1 VNMKTIITALALS
14 ISIFTS
20 AAPQTELSVQ
30 YVYQVDNADPTAF
43 DFAVPA
49 IIHACGSNIYRV
61 FSNSEAA
68 AERKFR
74 MVMSVFKRDKKWSLS
89 INELD
94 SCDANR
100 MKVGWVQL
108 HKR

>member
-1 VNMKTIITALALS
+1 MKTIIAVLALS
-14 ISIFTS
+14 ISVFAS
-20 AAPQTELSVQ
+20 AAPQTGLSVQ
-30 YVYQVDNADPTAF
+30 YVYQVDNADPTSF
-43 DFAVPA
+43 DFAVPEMT
-49 IIHACGSNIYRV
+49 HGCGSNIYRV

-74 MVMSVFKRDKKWSLS
+74 MVMSVFKKDQKWSLS